1 MASGRTPAATGLGR
15 EGIAD
20 TAKDGKET
28 ATKMAFYP
36 TLSMVMTVL
45 LKEQA
50 CLSARP
56 EGRGPDAGRPGR
68 HCASYFFCQPN
79 VLCAGRMLIDLL

>member
-36 TLSMVMTVL
+36 TLPMVMTVL

-68 HCASYFFCQPN
+68 HTAPATFSANLMYC
-79 VLCAGRMLIDLL
+79 VLGGC